1 MLTMRRTKRRREI
14 DENGVKSPQLK
25 VCYCQ
30 LDVMPAWNL
39 DIPEVEEFNCQKY
52 ENSSKIHFIKYD
64 HIALTI
70 VDLIHCCN
78 Y

>member
-1 MLTMRRTKRRREI
+1 MKKER
-14 DENGVKSPQLK
+14 DHLK

-30 LDVMPAWNL
+30 LNVMSVWNL
-39 DIPEVEEFNCQKY
+39 NIPEVEEFNYQKY
-52 ENSSKIHFIKYD
+52 EKNSSKFHLIKYNY
-64 HIALTI
+64 IALTI